1 MDRVHRICR
10 QSNGGHGSTGSAF
23 TKNNVEEITIAAI
36 AAIPR
41 PHPAPRGGAHRVGS
55 GGVSSTQVRSTQLD
69 KTWRLRVEVKAGLVI
84 GVQTPTGQ
92 SPIPNQLSED
102 FITGWTYWYNEVF
115 AEKR

>member
-36 AAIPR
+36 AAIPK

-55 GGVSSTQVRSTQLD
+55 GGVSSTQVRATQLD
-69 KTWRLRVEVKAGLVI
+69 KTWRLRVEVKAGPVI
-84 GVQTPTGQ
+84 GVQPRRASLQ
-92 SPIPNQLSED
+92 SHTSYLKSFESDGRTVTMKHSQ
-102 FITGWTYWYNEVF
+102 
-115 AEKR
+115 